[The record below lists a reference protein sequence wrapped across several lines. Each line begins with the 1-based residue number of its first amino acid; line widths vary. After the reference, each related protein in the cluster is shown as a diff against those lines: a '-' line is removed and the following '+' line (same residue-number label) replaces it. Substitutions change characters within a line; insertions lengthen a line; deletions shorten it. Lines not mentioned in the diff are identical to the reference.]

1 MLSVCSST
9 IYSRNNHQKIMITS
23 YMNRRLDHEQTKMA
37 PQSGG
42 QSARDVLEEIGGI
55 IQQQAHNAAE
65 QYHKVLQGDLLK
77 VKFSR
82 GGDLTTTNVC
92 ELNYI
97 YDTNVTSGGGK
108 ENPCFGRQPVR
119 FSDTKGAECYWNR
132 IKGNDDKTSGACAP
146 LRRLHLCDR
155 NLEEI
160 KTHQITSTHN
170 LLLDVLLAAKHEGKS
185 LVDKHEE
192 YKKTHKDSNI
202 CTVLARSFA
211 DIGDIVRGKDLFLGH
226 QQRKKKLEERLGKMF
241 ENIKENNDKLD
252 KISIEQVREYWWALN
267 RDQVWKAIT
276 CGAGNNDKYF
286 RNSSNRVYLFSDG
299 QCGRNEGKVPTNL
312 DYVPQHLRWL
322 QEWAEDFC
330 TKRKVK
336 LEDAIINC
344 RGDEGKGE
352 VKYCSSNGYDCE
364 QTIRAIEQLRMGN
377 DCIKCLLS
385 CNPFRKWMDNQ
396 KVEFKK
402 QKEKYTK
409 EINER
414 NENTK
419 KDTKDGPIN
428 KIYAKQFY
436 DELNTQ
442 YGSVDDFLELL
453 NKETVCQV
461 QPLVKNKGTSID
473 FKNEDDT
480 FGPTEYCKPC
490 PMCGVIKNGK
500 TFKERSINDDAC
512 KKKNEVYKVP
522 KGAKINEINVLYSGE
537 GHEHITKKLSEF
549 CWKPDHENGTKNEQ
563 WECYYQD
570 AYNNKCKMKNNVAH
584 DQEHSKIMTF
594 YDFFNFWVGHLLNDA
609 INWRTELTKCLSD
622 IKLKKCK
629 NMCKHNCKCF
639 KKWIDKK
646 EKEWEQVK
654 NQFNRQG
661 DINNGEHYTILETV
675 LEYQFFP
682 IIKKAYGELQSIEHM
697 RQMIEEHKK
706 NPTRTKD
713 DEDAIDVLLDHE
725 KEEAESC
732 IDTHEK
738 DKKCPEEHDDE
749 EEEEEEIRHVNNPC
763 IEPPGGS
770 TTHPAMVN
778 KLAHQMQEDA
788 HTEASKRSGGI
799 SKLKADALKEP
810 CDGKDGDRT
819 MFTLEKGW
827 KNGKEVN
834 KENHELFMPPRR
846 QHFCTSNLEYLETND
861 KPLNNNDG
869 KLVNNSFLGD
879 VLLSANKQA
888 KWIKSKYM
896 NQPDFKDN
904 ATICRAMK
912 YSFADLG
919 DIIKGTDWWDANKGE
934 ETTQNHLKDIFGTI
948 KKKNSDIQEKY
959 NNDDDKHTQ
968 LRKDWWEANRD
979 QVWKAMQC
987 ALKSGNE
994 IQCNNHTPIEDYIP
1008 QRLRW
1013 MTEWVEWFCKM
1024 QSQEYNKLV
1033 GECSQCLHRNMGK
1046 DCARGTAECTTCK
1059 QACDAYGEKIKKWKE
1074 QWTKIQQTYKILY
1087 LQAQTT
1093 ARYGGIDAY
1102 SGAVDDKD
1110 KPVVQILQELLP
1122 PNSDK
1127 SGVPPSTPTPY
1138 STAAGYIHQELPNVG
1153 CMKQEVFCDNNGN
1166 KGKYVFMDPPKGYE
1180 DACGCDKN
1188 VLKPP
1193 EKKEEIKK
1201 ACEIVE
1207 TLIAKNNDGNT
1218 AIGGCNPK
1226 HQGGSYPVWD
1236 CTNPILVTGKG
1247 ECMPPRRIKLCL
1259 YYLKELSDTTQKGL
1273 REAFIKTA
1281 ASETFFAWHYYNSKN
1296 ANAQEQLKAGKIP
1309 PDFLRSMFYTF
1320 GDYRDICLDTD
1331 ISAKHANGDV
1341 TKAKEKIDEIFPK
1354 GKTNDTE
1361 RKEFWNKYA
1370 QNIWEAMLCAL
1381 EKAGDDKVKF
1391 TDNPAYNY
1399 ETVTFSGDNSHTLE
1413 EFTTRPQ
1420 FLRWMTEWGEHFCR
1434 EHKVEKG
1441 KLAAKCGDCAVDPD
1455 DGSKCDGE
1463 CGECQEQCQAYK
1475 RWIKTWQDN
1484 YKKQK
1489 QRYTEVKDN
1498 PQYNND
1504 NDVLGTTHAYEY
1516 LNKKLEKIC
1525 QSEITSVNCEYKC
1538 MEQASS
1544 QNGKHMP
1551 ESLDDTPNEYKDRC
1565 TCKDKEAP
1573 TPRPSDPPAKEEEQ
1587 QEEACTIV
1595 DNIFKDEDDDYFK
1608 EACRQKYKGGKEID
1622 TQWKCTTN
1630 KTKKGG
1636 QDEVCIPPRRQKL
1649 YVYNLTQLKDTS
1661 SQTELRRAFVQCAAI
1676 ETFLA
1681 WHKYKMDKKQTQQQN
1696 GVGGLPL
1703 SVFGFGIGFDE
1714 EDTTIEEDPQEQL
1727 NGGDIPDQFKR
1738 QMFYTFGDYRDI
1750 LFGKDVGNGNDIEEV
1765 KNKIKTVFQNST
1777 DPDEQ
1782 NDNEREKWW
1791 EQHGKDIWK
1800 GMVCVL
1806 SYDTDSKQIKQD
1818 VQDKLVGSKSGN
1830 KYDYTNVSFS
1840 GGFNSDKN
1848 AATITTKLEEFS
1860 RRPTF
1865 FRWLEEWGEEFCK
1878 KRTYKLK
1885 RIKDECRS
1893 DKYGKRYS
1901 SGDGEDCQNML
1912 REDYNIVPDLEY
1924 PGCGKSCKSYK
1935 DWINTKKKEF
1945 KKHEEKY
1952 KMEISNN
1959 KSNSDNTYHIEFY
1972 KNIKT
1977 TNHTATQFLASLK
1990 EGSCCNNN
1998 NGENK
2003 INFNEQGEIFG
2014 HAKLC
2019 APCPVF
2025 GVKRNKDDWINIT
2038 DKTCKGKKFTEENI
2052 KNNKNRNEKV
2062 HMLVIDNST
2071 KDFAEELEVCRDKG
2085 IFDGI
2090 RKDEWSCGYVCDVDI
2105 CDLESV
2111 KEGMD
2116 DQKNIQIRAVLK
2128 QWLENFLKDYN
2139 KINDKISQ
2147 CNKNG
2152 KESICIN
2159 KCKNKCVC
2167 AEKWVDEKL
2176 KEWEKVK
2183 KRFFDQ
2189 YHINDSQVYEV
2200 KSFLSK
2206 NIFSSGVQNILDE
2219 VKDSETLQ
2227 KSAGCTNSASTKEQK
2242 CEKKDVITIL
2252 IDRFKEKI
2260 TSCKNQPD
2268 DGTHS
2273 NCDDSLEPLDPE
2285 TPDEQPEE
2293 DPDTSTTS
2301 VVPHICEQFVAP
2313 EPQPPAPPA
2322 QDRTSE
2328 DASTEEKEEVPAS
2341 PAPSEEVKPPEEVV
2355 PEKKGPPA
2363 PPKKPSTPRRRPRE
2377 ITRSILPEMVSISAF
2392 PLSVG
2397 IAFAALSYFLLKVI
2411 YKYIYVYIYGL
2422 LVCGMYMF
2430 YIYFIYI

>member
-1 MLSVCSST
+1 MVCSET
-9 IYSRNNHQKIMITS
+9 
-23 YMNRRLDHEQTKMA
+23 
-37 PQSGG
+37 G
-42 QSARDVLEEIGGI
+42 QRWQLYVLSFGDEPEEIKKNLENFCASLNSNMNSSLYEI
-55 IQQQAHNAAE
+55 WKCYYEDDDNEACI
-65 QYHKVLQGDLLK
+65 LQKL
-77 VKFSR
+77 
-82 GGDLTTTNVC
+82 
-92 ELNYI
+92 
-97 YDTNVTSGGGK
+97 
-108 ENPCFGRQPVR
+108 
-119 FSDTKGAECYWNR
+119 SDTK
-132 IKGNDDKTSGACAP
+132 
-146 LRRLHLCDR
+146 
-155 NLEEI
+155 
-160 KTHQITSTHN
+160 
-170 LLLDVLLAAKHEGKS
+170 VLNQKPFFDFFDFWVSHML
-185 LVDKHEE
+185 
-192 YKKTHKDSNI
+192 KDSI
-202 CTVLARSFA
+202 YW
-211 DIGDIVRGKDLFLGH
+211 
-226 QQRKKKLEERLGKMF
+226 RKKRL
-241 ENIKENNDKLD
+241 N
-252 KISIEQVREYWWALN
+252 
-267 RDQVWKAIT
+267 
-276 CGAGNNDKYF
+276 
-286 RNSSNRVYLFSDG
+286 
-299 QCGRNEGKVPTNL
+299 
-312 DYVPQHLRWL
+312 
-322 QEWAEDFC
+322 
-330 TKRKVK
+330 
-336 LEDAIINC
+336 
-344 RGDEGKGE
+344 
-352 VKYCSSNGYDCE
+352 
-364 QTIRAIEQLRMGN
+364 
-377 DCIKCLLS
+377 KCLKNKTGI
-385 CNPFRKWMDNQ
+385 C
-396 KVEFKK
+396 
-402 QKEKYTK
+402 
-409 EINER
+409 
-414 NENTK
+414 
-419 KDTKDGPIN
+419 IN
-428 KIYAKQFY
+428 KC
-436 DELNTQ
+436 N
-442 YGSVDDFLELL
+442 
-453 NKETVCQV
+453 
-461 QPLVKNKGTSID
+461 
-473 FKNEDDT
+473 
-480 FGPTEYCKPC
+480 
-490 PMCGVIKNGK
+490 
-500 TFKERSINDDAC
+500 
-512 KKKNEVYKVP
+512 
-522 KGAKINEINVLYSGE
+522 
-537 GHEHITKKLSEF
+537 
-549 CWKPDHENGTKNEQ
+549 
-563 WECYYQD
+563 
-570 AYNNKCKMKNNVAH
+570 
-584 DQEHSKIMTF
+584 
-594 YDFFNFWVGHLLNDA
+594 
-609 INWRTELTKCLSD
+609 SD
-622 IKLKKCK
+622 
-629 NMCKHNCKCF
+629 CKCF
-639 KKWIDKK
+639 ERWVSQK
-646 EKEWEQVK
+646 EKEWTQIKKHFEKQHGLPE
-654 NQFNRQG
+654 NHHF
-661 DINNGEHYTILETV
+661 TILETV
-675 LEYQFFP
+675 LKEQFLP
-682 IIKKAYGELQSIEHM
+682 TIEEAYGDIESMKKIEKFLEEESTKEDSEL
-697 RQMIEEHKK
+697 
-706 NPTRTKD
+706 KD
-713 DEDAIDVLLDHE
+713 DKKDAIDFLLKHE
-725 KEEAESC
+725 KEDAELCLQTHEEQEKCADEDDDSDDDDHEEPPIIRSNPC
-732 IDTHEK
+732 PNGSSTRHPVLANKVAHQIHELAKLQLSSRGRRKALRANASLGTYKRGGQKKNLNGHICNIDTSYSN
-738 DKKCPEEHDDE
+738 DYRN
-749 EEEEEEIRHVNNPC
+749 I
-763 IEPPGGS
+763 
-770 TTHPAMVN
+770 
-778 KLAHQMQEDA
+778 
-788 HTEASKRSGGI
+788 TES
-799 SKLKADALKEP
+799 EP
-810 CDGKDGDRT
+810 CTGKDGRQVR
-819 MFTLEKGW
+819 FKIGNGW
-827 KNGKEVN
+827 THLQNAKTTYSDVF
-834 KENHELFMPPRR
+834 LPPRR
-846 QHFCTSNLEYLETND
+846 EHMCTSNLEKLNADWVTEND
-861 KPLNNNDG
+861 KTIHSL
-869 KLVNNSFLGD
+869 LGD
-879 VLLSANKQA
+879 VQLAA
-888 KWIKSKYM
+888 KMDAERIKELYRTQNNIKNVTDPNY
-896 NQPDFKDN
+896 QE
-904 ATICRAMK
+904 TVCRAVR

-919 DIIKGTDWWDANKGE
+919 DIIRGRDMWDKDGGSSE
-934 ETTQNHLKDIFGTI
+934 MEKRLIDIFKNI
-948 KKKNSDIQEKY
+948 KSNLPIDIQKEYVDSKKFL
-959 NNDDDKHTQ
+959 D
-968 LRKDWWEANRD
+968 LRRDWWEANRHK
-979 QVWKAMQC
+979 VWKAMQC
-987 ALKSGNE
+987 SLKTLNSSTGD
-994 IQCNNHTPIEDYIP
+994 CAYSRSAHPPYDDYIP

-1013 MTEWVEWFCKM
+1013 MTEWAEWFCKE
-1024 QSQEYNKLV
+1024 QKKQYEALADK
-1033 GECSQCLHRNMGK
+1033 CKQCKYKNEGK
-1046 DCARGTAECTTCK
+1046 DCTQSTPECNDCK
-1059 QACDAYGEKIKKWKE
+1059 PACVSYGEKIKKWKE
-1074 QWTKIQQTYKILY
+1074 QWEKMEIKYKMLY
-1087 LQAQTT
+1087 AYAQMAASRNGDMSAFGT
-1093 ARYGGIDAY
+1093 ALDE
-1102 SGAVDDKD
+1102 KD
-1110 KPVVQILQELLP
+1110 KHVVQFLQKVYEANKTTGTSRSKRSIGGTTTDP
-1122 PNSDK
+1122 
-1127 SGVPPSTPTPY
+1127 TTPY

-1153 CMKQEVFCDNNGN
+1153 CNTQTEFCDKKNGIDN
-1166 KGKYVFMDPPKGYE
+1166 TKYAFKNPPPDYVT
-1180 DACGCDKN
+1180 ACGCNERLAPIPKKLDVCNTVKTLLNAHAGQDKIDSCN
-1188 VLKPP
+1188 
-1193 EKKEEIKK
+1193 EK
-1201 ACEIVE
+1201 
-1207 TLIAKNNDGNT
+1207 NDRTWNCSDDT
-1218 AIGGCNPK
+1218 FNE
-1226 HQGGSYPVWD
+1226 H
-1236 CTNPILVTGKG
+1236 NKG
-1247 ECMPPRRIKLCL
+1247 ACMPPRRQALCIYNLEAIQTNSQDDLKKAFVKCAAIETYFLWKHYKIKNH
-1259 YYLKELSDTTQKGL
+1259 KADDEL
-1273 REAFIKTA
+1273 
-1281 ASETFFAWHYYNSKN
+1281 NS
-1296 ANAQEQLKAGKIP
+1296 GKIP
-1309 PDFLRSMFYTF
+1309 ETFKRQMFYTF
-1320 GDYRDICLDTD
+1320 GDYRDLCLDTD
-1331 ISAKHANGDV
+1331 ISKLNTH
-1341 TKAKEKIDEIFPK
+1341 TKAVKTNIDRIFPPTEP
-1354 GKTNDTE
+1354 TNDTI
-1361 RKEFWNKYA
+1361 RKEFWERNAKD
-1370 QNIWEAMLCAL
+1370 IWKGMLCAL
-1381 EKAGDDKVKF
+1381 EKAGEDKVKF

-1399 ETVTFSGDNSHTLE
+1399 ETVTFSGDNSPNLQK
-1413 EFTTRPQ
+1413 FTTRPQ

-1434 EHKVEKG
+1434 ERKVQFDI
-1441 KLAAKCGDCAVDPD
+1441 LAEKCGSCTVDGD
-1455 DGSKCDGE
+1455 DGTKCNGE
-1463 CGECQEQCQAYK
+1463 CVVCHKQCQAYQ
-1475 RWIKTWQDN
+1475 RWLQTWKEH
-1484 YKKQK
+1484 YEKQK
-1489 QRYTEVKDN
+1489 IKYKNDKDSYTNDPDTKQS
-1498 PQYNND
+1498 PQ
-1504 NDVLGTTHAYEY
+1504 AYQY

-1525 QSEITSVNCEYKC
+1525 PSGNTSANCEYKC

-1818 VQDKLVGSKSGN
+1818 VQDKLVGSKRGN

-2038 DKTCKGKKFTEENI
+2038 DKTCKGKKITEENI

-2183 KRFFDQ
+2183 KRFFVQ